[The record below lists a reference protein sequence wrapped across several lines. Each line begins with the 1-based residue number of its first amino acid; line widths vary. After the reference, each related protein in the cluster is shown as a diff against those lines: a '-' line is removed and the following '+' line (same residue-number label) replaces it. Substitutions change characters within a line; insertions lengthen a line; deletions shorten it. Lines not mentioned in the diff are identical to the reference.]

1 MTEPDFDPV
10 DVLRVMARHE
20 VRFVLIG
27 GLASTARGSP
37 VITGDIDICHARDP
51 DNLQRLTAALRELGA
66 RLRGRGVPDDLPFQL
81 EAATL
86 EAGDSFTFLTRAGS
100 VDILG
105 TPSGTTGFRDLV
117 AGATELRIG
126 GMPVMVAG
134 LDDLIRMKR
143 AASRTK
149 DLEHLEWLL
158 ALRDE
163 TESRDG

>member
-1 MTEPDFDPV
+1 MSEPDFRPL
-10 DVLRVMARHE
+10 DVLHVLARHG

-37 VITGDIDICHARDP
+37 VITGDIDICYARDP
-51 DNLQRLTAALRELGA
+51 DNLERLAAALRELNA
-66 RLRGRGVPDDLPFQL
+66 RLRGRGIPDDLPFQL
-81 EAATL
+81 DAATL
-86 EAGDSFTFLTRAGS
+86 EAGDSFTFVTSAGS

-105 TPSGTTGFRDLV
+105 TPSGTSGFRDLV
-117 AGATELRIG
+117 AGASELEIG
-126 GMPVMVAG
+126 GLPVMVAS

-163 TESRDG
+163 TERDR

>member
-1 MTEPDFDPV
+1 MSEPDFRPL
-10 DVLRVMARHE
+10 DVLRVMARND

-37 VITGDIDICHARDP
+37 VITGDIDICYARDP
-51 DNLQRLTAALRELGA
+51 DNLERLAAALRELGA

-81 EAATL
+81 DAATL

-105 TPSGTTGFRDLV
+105 TPSGTSGFRDLV
-117 AGATELRIG
+117 AGASELEIG
-126 GMPVMVAG
+126 GMPVAVAS

-149 DLEHLEWLL
+149 DLAHLEWLL

-163 TESRDG
+163 AEEP